1 VSGNKGSDDDDDS
14 KRTFF
19 WAVTKEQME
28 CGGGNGRSRS
38 CLTGTEYGV
47 VAVLFIVHEE
57 FFDRESRCYSLGFFR
72 RSSSPP
78 LLNGRSDWT
87 SERSLDD
94 SNNQTKAPSVA
105 AAAVAEAAAAAAA
118 AGIISSQPFRKGARS
133 LARSLARSKGG
144 KYS

>member
-1 VSGNKGSDDDDDS
+1 VSGNKGSDDDDS

-57 FFDRESRCYSLGFFR
+57 FFDRESRCYSLGFFPSLLF
-72 RSSSPP
+72 SSS
-78 LLNGRSDWT
+78 SEWT
-87 SERSLDD
+87 
-94 SNNQTKAPSVA
+94 Q
-105 AAAVAEAAAAAAA
+105 
-118 AGIISSQPFRKGARS
+118 
-133 LARSLARSKGG
+133 
-144 KYS
+144 